1 VEEFAETLG
10 TDGVNPR
17 HPIED
22 APITP
27 LPDAKF
33 RVGLVSLLAAFIGLA
48 AGVIAFLL

>member
-1 VEEFAETLG
+1 MEEFAETLG
-10 TDGVNPR
+10 ADGVNPR

-22 APITP
+22 APSAP
-27 LPDAKF
+27 MPEAKF